1 MNRTHSVLWGFGLAG
16 MAAGIV
22 LTVVGFV
29 GAGDIAGLAGGY
41 GVLVIGS
48 AAYLLAGM
56 KLRERLG
63 RRAPAVATSPVVSHQ
78 S

>member
-1 MNRTHSVLWGFGLAG
+1 MAG
-16 MAAGIV
+16 MVSGAA
-22 LTVVGFV
+22 LTAIGTF

-41 GVLVIGS
+41 GTLVIGS
-48 AAYLLAGM
+48 AAYLLVGL

-63 RRAPAVATSPVVSHQ
+63 RRTPAVATTTAISAQ

>member
-1 MNRTHSVLWGFGLAG
+1 MNRTHSALWGFGLAG
-16 MAAGIV
+16 MATGIA
-22 LTVVGFV
+22 LTAVGAI
-29 GAGDIAGLAGGY
+29 GAGDIASLASGY

-48 AAYLLAGM
+48 AAYLMAGL

-63 RRAPAVATSPVVSHQ
+63 RRSPAIATSITISGQ

>member
-1 MNRTHSVLWGFGLAG
+1 MNKTHSALWGFGLAG

-29 GAGDIAGLAGGY
+29 GAGDVAGLAGGY

-48 AAYLLAGM
+48 ASYLLAGM

-63 RRAPAVATSPVVSHQ
+63 RRAPAVTSTVVSHQ

>member
-1 MNRTHSVLWGFGLAG
+1 MNRTHSALWGFGLAG
-16 MAAGIV
+16 MATGIV
-22 LTVVGFV
+22 LSAV
-29 GAGDIAGLAGGY
+29 GAIGASDIASLASGY

-48 AAYLLAGM
+48 AAYLMAGL

-63 RRAPAVATSPVVSHQ
+63 RRTPAVATSNTISAQ

>member
-1 MNRTHSVLWGFGLAG
+1 MNRTHSALWGFGLAG
-16 MAAGIV
+16 MATGIC
-22 LTVVGFV
+22 LTAVGAV

-48 AAYLLAGM
+48 AAYLMAGL

-63 RRAPAVATSPVVSHQ
+63 RRTPAAATNTPISVQ

>member
-1 MNRTHSVLWGFGLAG
+1 MNRTHSALWGFGLAG
-16 MAAGIV
+16 MAAGIS
-22 LTVVGFV
+22 LTVFGFV
-29 GAGDIAGLAGGY
+29 GAGDVAGLAGGY

-56 KLRERLG
+56 TLRDRLG
-63 RRAPAVATSPVVSHQ
+63 RRAPVVATSTVVSHQ